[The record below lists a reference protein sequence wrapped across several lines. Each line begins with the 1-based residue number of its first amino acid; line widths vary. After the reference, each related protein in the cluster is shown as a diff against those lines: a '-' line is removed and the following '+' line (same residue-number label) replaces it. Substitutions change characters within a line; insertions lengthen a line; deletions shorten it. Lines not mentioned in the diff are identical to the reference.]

1 MHSAFGAT
9 KVDGVFG
16 IWYGK
21 GNGVD
26 RTGDVFRNANMLGT
40 SPLGG
45 VLAIGGDDH
54 AAQSSMFPHQTDGIF
69 QSVMMPVLQPADV
82 REILTLGLAGIA
94 LSRSEEHTSELQSL
108 MRHSYAVFCLKKKTK
123 KQ

>member
-45 VLAIGGDDH
+45 VLAIGGDDN

-69 QSVMMPVLQPADV
+69 QSVILPALQPADV
-82 REILTLGLAGIA
+82 REILTLGLAA
-94 LSRSEEHTSELQSL
+94 LGREWRRERGCT
-108 MRHSYAVFCLKKKTK
+108 YA
-123 KQ
+123 

>member
-16 IWYGK
+16 ILYGK

-82 REILTLGLAGIA
+82 REILTLGLAGIDRK
-94 LSRSEEHTSELQSL
+94 SVVWGRSVSVRVDLGG
-108 MRHSYAVFCLKKKTK
+108 RRIIKKKQK
-123 KQ
+123 K

>member
-1 MHSAFGAT
+1 
-9 KVDGVFG
+9 
-16 IWYGK
+16 
-21 GNGVD
+21 
-26 RTGDVFRNANMLGT
+26 MLGT

-94 LSRSEEHTSELQSL
+94 LSR
-108 MRHSYAVFCLKKKTK
+108 YAGVWVAMKTIAEVVESAASFDLPDPFPAFQAPEQDRK
-123 KQ
+123 STRLNSSH